1 MESKEFHKFFDWAA
15 SGAAAASLAF
25 FGLLFSTGVGHHL
38 FSIGLFLFAMFA
50 LVTASALSKMISNNT
65 NESDVAEHTHTLV
78 TSAGFGAFIVGL
90 GLMAVN
96 MSYWLA
102 IPFILGLAGTLFSVK
117 RVHNA
122 LLREEV

>member
-1 MESKEFHKFFDWAA
+1 MESKGIHTFFDWAA

-25 FGLLFSTGVGHHL
+25 FGLLFSTGIGDHL

-50 LVTASALSKMISNNT
+50 LVTASALSQMISSST
-65 NESDVAEHTHTLV
+65 NESEVAEHTHTLV

-96 MSYWLA
+96 VSYWLA
-102 IPFILGLAGTLFSVK
+102 IPFLLGLAGTLLSVK

-122 LLREEV
+122 LHREEV